1 MTVAGLVKSL
11 EHLLKD
17 TLYRL
22 LCVLLKPADRTRVPV
37 RPASIK
43 SILFLRPDKLGDMIV
58 TIPAMHAIKAEYP
71 HIRVELLASP
81 RNVNIVAQDPS
92 INAVHVYT
100 KNILRDLPM
109 MVRLRHKRFDL
120 IFDPICHDSIT
131 GLLLSRIIGNASI
144 RAAARKLKYYR
155 FYDYCEPYQPDG
167 EEHNIDNS
175 LLVFRVLGIDPATI
189 NPFYPPWMS
198 EQAKDRAYLF
208 ISGVSQNMFR
218 IGVNISAGSW
228 TRTLPVE
235 TYEAIIK
242 GIASETPN
250 SAFVIFCVMED
261 RSKGEELVMRAGDKA
276 RLIPPNLSLQESSAI
291 LQKLDLFISPDTSL
305 VHISGLMRIPTVGLY
320 SGHIRNYHSWKPYR
334 QRFGSVIAAS
344 PNDIHDITP
353 AQVMEEYRRVRADG
367 DHDQVR

>member
-1 MTVAGLVKSL
+1 MTAAGLIKKL

-17 TLYRL
+17 ALFHL
-22 LCVLLKPADRTRVPV
+22 LCGVLKPADRSRVPV

-58 TIPAMHAIKAEYP
+58 TIPAMHAIKAEFP

-81 RNVNIVAQDPS
+81 RNKSIVAQDPS
-92 INAVHVYT
+92 IDAVHLYT

-109 MVRLRHKRFDL
+109 MLRLRRKRFDL

-131 GLLLSRIIGNASI
+131 GLLLSRIIGSASI
-144 RAAARKLKYYR
+144 HAAARKLKYYR

-175 LLVFRVLGIDPATI
+175 LLVFRVMGIDPASI

-198 EQAKDRAYLF
+198 EQALSRASSFVADLPREA
-208 ISGVSQNMFR
+208 FR

-242 GIASETPN
+242 GISAETPTCG
-250 SAFVIFCVMED
+250 FVVFCVMED
-261 RSKGEELVMRAGDKA
+261 RAKGEELVRRVGTSA

-291 LQKLDLFISPDTSL
+291 LQEMNLFISPDTSL

-320 SGHIRNYHSWKPYR
+320 SGHMRNYHSWKPYR
-334 QRFGSVIAAS
+334 QRHGSVIAAS

-353 AQVMEEYRRVRADG
+353 AQVIEEYRRVRADS
-367 DHDQVR
+367 DHGQAR

>member
-1 MTVAGLVKSL
+1 MTAAGLVKSL

-17 TLYRL
+17 TLFRL
-22 LCVLLKPADRTRVPV
+22 LCVILRPADRSRVPV

-58 TIPAMHAIKAEYP
+58 TIPAMHALKAEYP
-71 HIRVELLASP
+71 HIRIELLASP
-81 RNVNIVAQDPS
+81 RNRGIVAQDPS
-92 INAVHVYT
+92 IDAVHLYT

-109 MVRLRHKRFDL
+109 MLRLRLKRFDL

-131 GLLLSRIIGNASI
+131 GLLLSRIIGSASI
-144 RAAARKLKYYR
+144 WAAARKLKYYR
-155 FYDYCEPYQPDG
+155 FYDYCEPYEPEG

-175 LLVFRVLGIDPATI
+175 MLVFRVMGIDPATI

-198 EQAKDRAYLF
+198 AQAKEMANSFTANLS
-208 ISGVSQNMFR
+208 SGSYRV
-218 IGVNISAGSW
+218 GVNISAGSW

-242 GIASETPN
+242 GISAETPN
-250 SAFVIFCVMED
+250 CTFVVFCIMED
-261 RSKGEELVMRAGDKA
+261 RARGEELTRRVGDQA

-291 LQKLDLFISPDTSL
+291 LQQMHLFISPDTSL
-305 VHISGLMRIPTVGLY
+305 VHISGLMRVPTVGLY

-334 QRFGSVIAAS
+334 QRHGSVIAS
-344 PNDIHDITP
+344 SVNDLHDITP
-353 AQVMEEYRRVRADG
+353 DQVIAEYRQVRADS
-367 DHDQVR
+367 DHG